1 VLRSPS
7 VIFESTIST
16 AESPTQGG
24 DSFAASPRVVPGL
37 RAAGFDLLSLANN
50 HVGDYGDRALRQ
62 TLSRFSNSTIDV
74 VGAGRNL
81 AQARRP
87 VIVYAVKR
95 TKVRVPAGSSWGTPV
110 RRGTSVNVVAEPQGF
125 DAKKPYVVVGAH
137 LDTVPVAPGAEDNA
151 SGIAVTQQ
159 TRFIVCERRERS
171 N

>member
-1 VLRSPS
+1 
-7 VIFESTIST
+7 
-16 AESPTQGG
+16 
-24 DSFAASPRVVPGL
+24 
-37 RAAGFDLLSLANN
+37 LANN

-137 LDTVPVAPGAEDNA
+137 LDTVPVAPGAGDNA
-151 SGIAVTQQ
+151 SGIAVMQQ
-159 TRFIVCERRERS
+159 TRFVVCERS